1 MTACPG
7 LYLIGMP
14 FLRRRKSSLIDGAA
28 DDAAEQTQSRRIGPQ
43 VGRKVMWFDSVTL
56 SDGQGQGRT
65 RGPASICAASRHWR
79 VGRWCKQIWSICAR
93 RLS

>member
-1 MTACPG
+1 MSTAVTASSAC
-7 LYLIGMP
+7 LIGMP

-56 SDGQGQGRT
+56 SDVRGRGE
-65 RGPASICAASRHWR
+65 RSPSRR
-79 VGRWCKQIWSICAR
+79 SVRPRTISRCAR
-93 RLS
+93 SKRRTG